1 MAVGRVYYGARA
13 ASPGVD
19 PHHQVLYL
27 YDSGTGSLLWCGEA
41 TSIVSTEWNAGAW
54 VETFEAGV
62 ATNPQLQGTDTTTAE
77 VEASINVSA
86 GYLTFEYDSRTYW
99 MPLINYQYGS
109 KMFAGAPGGIVYE
122 YQPASL
128 FGQTGSLS
136 TPGTA
141 SPGET
146 IQTTDITNEEPEG
159 DEPMSVNEIPVKSY
173 LNLER
178 DPVND
183 YHAATKNY
191 VNVTVDAA
199 KTWVTNQLAGYSA
212 STHTHAASAI
222 TTGVLDSDRL
232 PKGVGTTTYGAVRLD
247 SGSGLTLIAGELSL
261 DNDAV
266 RGIVIGTTSG
276 RAPALGSD
284 GKLSTSVIPSLA
296 ITDTFT
302 AASEE
307 AMTALSAA
315 EKGDVCI
322 RTDLNK
328 TFILTSDAAN
338 AYANAS
344 NWVVLATPTDLV
356 TSVNSQTGNVTIT
369 AASLG
374 LVTSSGLATGVATAS
389 EAKFPSEKALFV
401 HVQAKIDAL
410 ADSLGDSA
418 SLDTVASYTLE
429 DLATDPGVVEGAGL
443 VLAFNDFRSTYV
455 MAYGTDGSG
464 ISVTNDTKF
473 VTAKAA
479 KKIADDAAASAT
491 AAAAKGR
498 IFAISG
504 NGTLTDF
511 TCTHGLGISN
521 VLTQVYDSNGT
532 QVWVATEKTATSVTF
547 KFSEAPATGTSYT
560 AVILG
565 VQEAS

>member
-1 MAVGRVYYGARA
+1 
-13 ASPGVD
+13 
-19 PHHQVLYL
+19 VLYL
-27 YDSGTGSLLWCGEA
+27 YDSGTGSILWCGEA

-86 GYLTFEYDSRTYW
+86 GYLTFEYDSRTYR
-99 MPLINYQYGS
+99 MPLIDYQYDGS

-128 FGQTGSLS
+128 FGQTGPLS

-141 SPGET
+141 SIVGT
-146 IQTTDITNEEPEG
+146 IQATDITNEEPEG

-222 TTGVLDSDRL
+222 TTGIFDSDRL
-232 PKGVGTTTYGAVRLD
+232 PRAVGTSTYGAVRLD

-261 DNDAV
+261 DDEAV
-266 RGIVIGTTSG
+266 RGIVIGTAAG
-276 RAPALGSD
+276 FAPALGSD

-302 AASEE
+302 ADSET

-338 AYANAS
+338 AYATAS
-344 NWVVLATPTDLV
+344 NWVALATPTDLV
-356 TSVNSQTGNVTIT
+356 TSVNSQTGNVAIT

-374 LVTSSGLATGVATAS
+374 LVTSANLAVGVATAS
-389 EAKFPSEKALFV
+389 EAKFPSEKALCV

-410 ADSLGDSA
+410 ADSLGQA
-418 SLDTVASYTLE
+418 AAKDTVTSYTLE
-429 DLATDPGVVEGAGL
+429 GLEAEEGLVEGAGL
-443 VLAFNDFRSTYV
+443 LMVLGDFLDTYL

-498 IFAISG
+498 IFAING
-504 NGTLTDF
+504 NGTTTEF
-511 TCTHGLGISN
+511 TCTHELGIAN
-521 VLTQVYDSNGT
+521 ILAQVYDGAGA
-532 QVWVATEKTATSVTF
+532 QVWVATEKTATTVTF
-547 KFSEAPATGTSYT
+547 KFATAPAAGTTLT
-560 AVILG
+560 AVIIG
-565 VQEAS
+565 VADSA